1 MVFAIRRNLFQL
13 PLHRIRLCPSHNR
26 NSPLTTQKEPHN
38 SSSSSL
44 NPHDNTSSDSNSDLE
59 SGSDSVLDSDS
70 DSDSDS
76 VSDSNSG
83 HRILDISYLNAV
95 LMSSVACASCNERGT
110 VGICSDYTMQS
121 GISVPMCLTCTAC
134 GQSTAVETSKLVSG
148 DRKARREE
156 LTTRAVLAM
165 QSVGCGHSGLRKFC
179 GVVDL
184 PPPLSPSNYQKH
196 AKAIHDAAKQEA
208 EESMNL
214 AVRSLRTQAHIE
226 ESETLDISV
235 SCDGTWARRGF
246 TLLHGVVVVASLET
260 GQIVDCEVL
269 SKTCYT
275 CKRKAA
281 TKPDL
286 KSSEFQLWYESHL
299 NECQANCEGSSPAME
314 SAGAEV
320 IWSRSLIV
328 VILPFSVM
336 VMPRLISD

>member
-1 MVFAIRRNLFQL
+1 MA
-13 PLHRIRLCPSHNR
+13 
-26 NSPLTTQKEPHN
+26 T
-38 SSSSSL
+38 
-44 NPHDNTSSDSNSDLE
+44 E
-59 SGSDSVLDSDS
+59 S
-70 DSDSDS
+70 
-76 VSDSNSG
+76 
-83 HRILDISYLNAV
+83 SYLNAT

-110 VGICSDYTMQS
+110 VGICSDYTMRS

-148 DRKARREE
+148 ARKARREE
-156 LTTRAVLAM
+156 LNTRAVLAM
-165 QSVGCGHSGLRKFC
+165 RSIGCGHSGLRKFC

-269 SKTCYT
+269 SKTCNA

-286 KSSEFQLWYESHL
+286 KSSEFQLWYESYL

-320 IWSRSLIV
+320 IWSRSLI
-328 VILPFSVM
+328 
-336 VMPRLISD
+336 